1 MSQAIQ
7 YIFECIV
14 KLFLITVGNGEGIEV
29 SVADA
34 IVGLI
39 SAFVGILAIIRV
51 VVAINWAVY
60 KAYRFIHERKKK
72 RLKNKARPVR
82 EQARMLEPHE

>member
-14 KLFLITVGNGEGIEV
+14 KLFLVTVGNGEGIEV

-39 SAFVGILAIIRV
+39 SAFVGILAIIHA
-51 VVAINWAVY
+51 VVAINWAIY
-60 KAYRFIHERKKK
+60 KAYRFIYERKKK

-82 EQARMLEPHE
+82 EQAPMLEPHE

>member
-7 YIFECIV
+7 YIFECVV
-14 KLFLITVGNGEGIEV
+14 KLFLVTVGNGEGIEV

-39 SAFVGILAIIRV
+39 AAAVGILVIIRV

-60 KAYRFIHERKKK
+60 KAYRFIHERKRK

-82 EQARMLEPHE
+82 EQVRMLEPHE